1 MAFGF
6 LALESATIYP
16 NVPPM
21 QTVLRENLICR
32 ATLCIPSP
40 SQCSTLW
47 SPSLLSPSRSPNHPD
62 LFDRGTP
69 SILRLAGFL
78 SLSGLFATSAILID
92 ANMVG
97 PIGDETLAGL
107 GLAGGL
113 IGIFMAL
120 QFGLGSAAQILLTR
134 AFGLDAPQLFAKRL
148 WLTLGLGLGICLV
161 LVLLF
166 RFNIHFLVDH
176 LASTSGVGF
185 AAKRYLELMVYSL
198 PITFSAYL
206 ISLSFDVRRLAS
218 RELWGFAIEVPLNVT
233 LNALLIYGWF
243 GAPELGIKG
252 AAIATLVSQSARLT
266 FLLFQLKRDPYL
278 RAASGRSIKEAM
290 QPDASVPV
298 LPRSVLLPVT
308 LNVAA
313 LIVGAQAYQL
323 LFAQLSYLHFAAMA
337 LMAPWLSISNVLG
350 RSIAISAT
358 ITCAD
363 LPKGSDALRRAILS
377 NLAALRVLAPRLALL
392 FVAATLLTGGLSWH
406 ISGAVRIN
414 FMLLIPEAAL
424 LVLIRTTS
432 VTITAILRATDRP
445 KWVFWVQFALQ
456 WGFGLPLLLA
466 MILLFDIPIFVA
478 FGIFLLEES
487 LRLIIMALRLRHL
500 LVAYSEK

>member
-1 MAFGF
+1 M
-6 LALESATIYP
+6 
-16 NVPPM
+16 
-21 QTVLRENLICR
+21 
-32 ATLCIPSP
+32 SP
-40 SQCSTLW
+40 SH
-47 SPSLLSPSRSPNHPD
+47 SPNHPD
-62 LFDRGTP
+62 PLDRGTP

-134 AFGLDAPQLFAKRL
+134 AFGLEAPQLFAKRL
-148 WLTLGLGLGICLV
+148 WRTLGLGLGICLV

-218 RELWGFAIEVPLNVT
+218 RELWGFAIEVPLNIS

-266 FLLFQLKRDPYL
+266 FLLFQLKRDPYF
-278 RAASGRSIKEAM
+278 RATSETSSKEPTQAAD
-290 QPDASVPV
+290 PSVPV

-363 LPKGSDALRRAILS
+363 LPKGSDALRQAILS

-414 FMLLIPEAAL
+414 FMLLIPEAAF

-466 MILLFDIPIFVA
+466 LILLFDIPIFVA

-487 LRLIIMALRLRHL
+487 IRLIIMALRLRHL
-500 LVAYSEK
+500 LVAYGEK